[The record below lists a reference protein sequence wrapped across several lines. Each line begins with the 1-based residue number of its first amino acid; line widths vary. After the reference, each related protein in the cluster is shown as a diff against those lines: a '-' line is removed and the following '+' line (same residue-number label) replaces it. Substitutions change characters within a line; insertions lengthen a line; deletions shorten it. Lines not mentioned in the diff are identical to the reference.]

1 MAARWR
7 CRPHPGLP
15 HSLGWGGR
23 WSEGRGRLPEEAVL
37 LGLLHLLTPGRG
49 EAHCTWPWPWPS
61 CQLPHQESHPNPSP
75 WHTGSAHPSLTP
87 GPYHL
92 LASSLEGHSPG
103 CPLCWHPGLCSE
115 AHPTPP
121 AHRLASPTPG
131 SIFVFACSSEF
142 ISPKSTGHLRADPPE
157 KPSPGR
163 CSGALPG
170 WHCGP
175 DDTATWVQRP
185 ETGRGW
191 ASGGPSGLEGPR
203 EEGTGT
209 PQAQPCCGPVF
220 LWPPEPSRESGSP
233 PEGGKVRAPR
243 GPGDLA
249 RGPGQRGY
257 PPAGGRSRNPPS
269 SPPRC
274 SRTAPLASPG
284 R

>member
-1 MAARWR
+1 MAMAMAILSAPPPGIPSKSLPLAYRVCPPLPDPWALSPAGFQSG
-7 CRPHPGLP
+7 RP
-15 HSLGWGGR
+15 
-23 WSEGRGRLPEEAVL
+23 
-37 LGLLHLLTPGRG
+37 LTGMS
-49 EAHCTWPWPWPS
+49 T
-61 CQLPHQESHPNPSP
+61 
-75 WHTGSAHPSLTP
+75 
-87 GPYHL
+87 L
-92 LASSLEGHSPG
+92 LASW
-103 CPLCWHPGLCSE
+103 PLLRGPP
-115 AHPTPP
+115 HPTCPSPCFPHAWKYLCFCVYFRIHLPKEHRPP
-121 AHRLASPTPG
+121 ASW
-131 SIFVFACSSEF
+131 S
-142 ISPKSTGHLRADPPE
+142 PE

-175 DDTATWVQRP
+175 DDIATWVQRP